1 MPGFEGR
8 LYESLRQAGLPDVPE
23 SFSIAVV
30 HQEISR
36 AIVTEIERFIRVFD
50 RITTR
55 PVWQEAVTATA
66 PPIARG
72 KRSEVCFFSAWDF
85 HLPPERPERWQLI
98 ECNDNGSGLLFAALL
113 NRLYYEVSGIG
124 ERRAMEAPMPFSAF
138 SQRVTDLIRTEA
150 EAFFGAPRAGLVL
163 ILDDEDSVRR
173 GRFRHELVLL
183 RDVCR
188 RAGCH
193 SEVASPVD
201 TTWDGSSLLCGGERV
216 SFVVNRSTDFFW
228 EAPVFAPLRAAY
240 AAGGVYVA
248 PNPFSYA
255 TRSDKGLLER
265 LGSPVGDADS
275 GDPARRETPSERPR
289 ARDAATAT
297 RQRRGACA
305 RQGAVVLQALPR
317 VREPRRAHGRAGR
330 SRASASTPEERRFVR
345 RATAGCEVSPG
356 FQRRR
361 TSVGGPP
368 GLGLPRRATAFV
380 GPSLPSCRHDGPV
393 AARGL
398 AADLRANVDALL
410 RPVRQ
415 RDEKDSV
422 PLADNT
428 SSLANPPRRAAL
440 AWPSRRRKP

>member
-265 LGSPVGDADS
+265 LGSPVGDADLGIRPDERLLLS
-275 GDPARRETPSERPR
+275 DHVPETRRLRPDNVEELARDKEQWFFKPCHGFASRGVLTGAQVGR
-289 ARDAATAT
+289 ARLRRLLKKGDSYVA
-297 RQRRGACA
+297 QRRVAK
-305 RQGAVVLQALPR
+305 
-317 VREPRRAHGRAGR
+317 
-330 SRASASTPEERRFVR
+330 SRLDSNEIVP
-345 RATAGCEVSPG
+345 
-356 FQRRR
+356 
-361 TSVGGPP
+361 
-368 GLGLPRRATAFV
+368 LW
-380 GPSLPSCRHDGPV
+380 
-393 AARGL
+393 
-398 AADLRANVDALL
+398 ADLRVWAYRGERLL
-410 RPVRQ
+410 LSGRASRH
-415 RDEKDSV
+415 
-422 PLADNT
+422 ADT
-428 SSLANPPRRAAL
+428 MDLSPPGGWLPTYAQT
-440 AWPSRRRKP
+440 

>member
-138 SQRVTDLIRTEA
+138 AQRVTDLIRTEA

-265 LGSPVGDADS
+265 LGSPVGDADLGIRPDERLLLS
-275 GDPARRETPSERPR
+275 DHVPETRRLRPDNVEELARDKEQWFFKPCHGFASRGVLTGAQVGR
-289 ARDAATAT
+289 ARLRRLLKKGDSYVA
-297 RQRRGACA
+297 QRRVAK
-305 RQGAVVLQALPR
+305 
-317 VREPRRAHGRAGR
+317 
-330 SRASASTPEERRFVR
+330 SRLDSNEGVP
-345 RATAGCEVSPG
+345 
-356 FQRRR
+356 
-361 TSVGGPP
+361 
-368 GLGLPRRATAFV
+368 LW
-380 GPSLPSCRHDGPV
+380 
-393 AARGL
+393 
-398 AADLRANVDALL
+398 ADLRVWAYRGERLL
-410 RPVRQ
+410 LSGRASRH
-415 RDEKDSV
+415 
-422 PLADNT
+422 ADT
-428 SSLANPPRRAAL
+428 MDLSPPGGWLPTYAQT
-440 AWPSRRRKP
+440 